1 MDYDQFANYN
11 FFETAGDV
19 LNIETLSTLRRA
31 GSIVTGDDS
40 DHDHSAVTL
49 HVLSQDCVAEGS
61 PNLCA
66 NERNPNSCDS

>member
-1 MDYDQFANYN
+1 MVVQPGKESEWTMINLQIIT

-31 GSIVTGDDS
+31 GGIVTGDDS

-61 PNLCA
+61 PNL
-66 NERNPNSCDS
+66 

>member
-1 MDYDQFANYN
+1 MINLQIIT

-31 GSIVTGDDS
+31 GGIVTGDDS
-40 DHDHSAVTL
+40 DDNDSAVTL
-49 HVLSQDCVAEGS
+49 HVLSQYCVAEGS
-61 PNLCA
+61 PNLWA